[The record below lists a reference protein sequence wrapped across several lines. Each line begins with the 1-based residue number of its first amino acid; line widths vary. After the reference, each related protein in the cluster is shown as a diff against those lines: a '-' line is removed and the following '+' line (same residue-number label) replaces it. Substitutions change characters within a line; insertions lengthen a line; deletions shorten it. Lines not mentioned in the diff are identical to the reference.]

1 LARFWLRL
9 APGGF
14 KVLEVA
20 VNGEAR
26 LSESGRKNWGQLL
39 DLLESGEGASRSI
52 VTAVRFD
59 GVAVPTFRE
68 PSMLGK
74 TLGDVELIEVET
86 STFDQLL
93 HESALTAYG
102 SVAPLKRAVARIAA
116 SFRGRDPD
124 GACRELPSLT
134 AALQGLTVVT
144 AMLTSA
150 RRSASDN
157 GRHFD
162 VLASRLCGVLDDI
175 VECQTREDWR
185 GIAAI
190 LETSL
195 TTALTDWASVLLALD
210 GDPEL
215 PSLPTRQS
223 ESCS

>member
-1 LARFWLRL
+1 
-9 APGGF
+9 
-14 KVLEVA
+14 VLEIA

-93 HESALTAYG
+93 HESALAAYE
-102 SVAPLKRAVARIAA
+102 SVAPLKRAVARIAG
-116 SFRGRDPD
+116 SFRGSDPD
-124 GACRELPSLT
+124 NASRELPSLT
-134 AALQGLTVVT
+134 GALQGLTVVT

-150 RRSASDN
+150 RSSTSGDARY
-157 GRHFD
+157 FD
-162 VLASRLCGVLDDI
+162 VLASRLCEVLDDI

-185 GIAAI
+185 GIAAV

-195 TTALTDWASVLLALD
+195 TTALTDWASVLLALN
-210 GDPEL
+210 GDKESSRL
-215 PSLPTRQS
+215 PRPS
-223 ESCS
+223 ERRS